1 MATLLYL
8 QTKTLSVMIV
18 YQNLKKPKASFVEAA
33 ESLEKTPI
41 HYVKNA
47 NTIENIL
54 TLKLL
59 QIIMNLE
66 RFLDSISSVSI
77 KI

>member
-1 MATLLYL
+1 VATLLYL

-41 HYVKNA
+41 QYVKNA
-47 NTIENIL
+47 NMIENIL
-54 TLKLL
+54 T
-59 QIIMNLE
+59 
-66 RFLDSISSVSI
+66 
-77 KI
+77 